1 MIQIVKAVIG
11 EQGVQLLQSV
21 CLSQTRRALVTILE
35 ESPLATVSETALL
48 SVVSR
53 RLEQTGG
60 LSVVAPANGAVVL
73 VRFPF
78 SYLKCI

>member
-1 MIQIVKAVIG
+1 MIQTVKAVIG
-11 EQGVQLLQSV
+11 EQGKAQLLQSV
-21 CLSQTRRALVTILE
+21 RLSQVRRALITILE

-60 LSVVAPANGAVVL
+60 
-73 VRFPF
+73 
-78 SYLKCI
+78 